1 MSITKNI
8 VALVPMRHFSE
19 RVVGKNYREMAGK
32 PLFHYIIETL
42 AQCEEISKII
52 VDTDSPTII
61 KGLATHFP
69 DVVVLER
76 PEHLCDDKIP
86 MNEILLYDTAQ
97 VEADYYL
104 QTHSTNPLLKTET
117 ISKAIQTF
125 YDNNK
130 DYDSLFSVTAW
141 HTRLYD
147 ENGKAINHNPN
158 ELLRTQDLPPV
169 YEENSCIYIF
179 NRQTLVE
186 RNHRLGNKPM
196 MFEIDSRE
204 AMDIDEEIDF
214 SLTEFLA
221 NQYKNN

>member
-1 MSITKNI
+1 
-8 VALVPMRHFSE
+8 
-19 RVVGKNYREMAGK
+19 
-32 PLFHYIIETL
+32 
-42 AQCEEISKII
+42 

-86 MNEILLYDTAQ
+86 MNEILLYDTSQ

>member
-1 MSITKNI
+1 MSVTKNI

-19 RVVGKNYREMAGK
+19 RVAGKNYRALAGK
-32 PLFHYIIETL
+32 PLFHHIIESL
-42 AQCEEISKII
+42 LQCTDISKVV

-61 KGLATHFP
+61 KGLTEHFP
-69 DVVVLER
+69 EVMVLER
-76 PEHLCDDKIP
+76 PEQLRNGKIP
-86 MNEILLYDTAQ
+86 MNEVLLYDTSQ

-117 ISKAIQTF
+117 ISKAIQAF
-125 YDNNK
+125 YDNINQF
-130 DYDSLFSVTAW
+130 DSLFSVTALQ
-141 HTRLYD
+141 TRLYD
-147 ENGKAINHNPN
+147 QQGKAINHNPN

-179 NRQTLVE
+179 NRQTLIE

-196 MFEIDSRE
+196 MFEIDSTE

-221 NQYKNN
+221 NQNKDN